1 MTDPSDA
8 ELEQL
13 RKKKLEELKRKMTT
27 SQSTPKSTPSNK
39 QGVIHLTNQ
48 NFEQTIQKG
57 ITLVDFW
64 AEWCMPCRT
73 MGPVI
78 EQLAQE
84 FAGRVQVGKLNV
96 DENMELAMRF
106 QVQGIP
112 TFGIFK
118 DGKLIQRIVG
128 AVGYQPLNAALMKLL

>member
-1 MTDPSDA
+1 MTDSSDA

-27 SQSTPKSTPSNK
+27 SQSTPKPSPSNK
-39 QGVIHLTNQ
+39 QGVIHLTSQ

-64 AEWCMPCRT
+64 APWCGPCT
-73 MGPVI
+73 IMAPVV

-84 FAGRVQVGKLNV
+84 FTGRVQVGKLNV
-96 DENMELAMRF
+96 DDNMVLAMRF
-106 QVQGIP
+106 QIQGIP

-128 AVGYQPLNAALMKLL
+128 AVGHQKLSTALAQLL